1 MKATTYLVITSSLA
15 EVITY
20 KEYDVN
26 TNQPTGDHY
35 IETGTT
41 FYKL

>member
-1 MKATTYLVITSSLA
+1 MKASTYLIITSSLA

-20 KEYDVN
+20 KEYDVK
-26 TNQPTGDHY
+26 TDKPTGDYY
-35 IETGTT
+35 IETGIT

>member
-1 MKATTYLVITSSLA
+1 MKASTYLVITSTRA

-20 KEYDVN
+20 KEYYVKTDH
-26 TNQPTGDHY
+26 PTGDHY